1 MKLSRAGGYV
11 LPSQK
16 LAAAA
21 AFVAL
26 LSFGSESLY
35 ADQIVMKNGDR
46 VTGSIIKKDDTS
58 VTIKS
63 AHFGTITL
71 PWAEVDSAKA
81 DTPIN
86 IVLPDKTV
94 TGTLEVAKD
103 KVELT
108 TGGTTRTIPPTDVV
122 ALRDAAEQ
130 RTYERLLNP
139 GWMDLWAGNAHI
151 GWAGTAGNAKTAT
164 FTMGSAAARVTRTDK
179 TNVYFNAI
187 KASALVNGVSAA
199 TAQAMR
205 GGIGYNRNLKPRVF
219 LNLFND
225 WETDKF
231 QFLDLRTVLGAG
243 LGYSAWKAERGRL
256 DLVGGMA
263 WNRERFSP
271 ANAVAFTRNGA
282 EAYWGDDFSLK
293 LSPRTSFV
301 QSFRMFNNVQKSEQW
316 RMNFDLG
323 ATTAIT
329 KWLTWNINVS
339 DRFLNLPVPGKKKND
354 FLYSTGFGVT
364 FAR

>member
-1 MKLSRAGGYV
+1 MF
-11 LPSQK
+11 LPSKK
-16 LAAAA
+16 LAAAG
-21 AFVAL
+21 VLTL
-26 LSFGSESLY
+26 LFGSAAVSAY

-46 VTGSIIKKDDTS
+46 VTGSIIKKDDKT

-94 TGTLEVAKD
+94 TGTLEVQKD
-103 KVELT
+103 KAEVT
-108 TGGTTRTIPPTDVV
+108 AGGATRTIAPTDVV

-139 GWMDLWAGNAHI
+139 RWLDLWAGNANI

-199 TAQAMR
+199 TAQAIR
-205 GGIGYNRNLKPRVF
+205 GGVGYNRNLTPRVF

-231 QFLDLRTVLGAG
+231 QFLDLRTVLGG
-243 LGYSAWKAERGRL
+243 GVGYGVWKADRGRL
-256 DLVGGMA
+256 DLVGGVA

-271 ANAVAFTRNGA
+271 ATAPAFTRNGA
-282 EAYWGDDFSLK
+282 DGYWGDDFSIK
-293 LSPRTSFV
+293 ISPKTSFV
-301 QSFRMFNNVQKSEQW
+301 QSFRMFNNLQESERW

-329 KWLTWNINVS
+329 KWLTWNVNVS
-339 DRFLNLPVPGKKKND
+339 DRFLNLPVAGRKKND